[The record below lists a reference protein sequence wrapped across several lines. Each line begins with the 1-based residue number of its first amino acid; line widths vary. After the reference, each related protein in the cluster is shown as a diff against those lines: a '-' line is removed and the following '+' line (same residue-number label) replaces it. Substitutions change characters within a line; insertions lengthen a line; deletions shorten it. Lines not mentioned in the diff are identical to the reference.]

1 MIRHLCV
8 FAILLCAA
16 APAQD
21 SPFVAPDVYRYLS
34 GEISGD
40 NAYDHIRHLTLYQS
54 NTAASDGYRDKIRW
68 IAEKAKQ
75 NGLADVRIIQDLP
88 SDEGGWTARAADL
101 FEVEPRYQRLASL
114 EAAAVMLADNS
125 AGGDWTGAL
134 IDVGEGLTD
143 KDYEGREVKGAIVL
157 ASGSIG
163 GVVREAVRKRGALG
177 VVRYDARNL
186 DDPDQIPWL
195 HMPRPKKDDA
205 AAFGFSL
212 SNRAGTELK
221 RRLARGE
228 KITLRAT
235 VAADFEDNATQ
246 WMVEGFIRGKQRGQ
260 AIMLTAHVQE
270 EKYSAN
276 DDNSGCASLLEICRS
291 MAKLIRE
298 GKLPQPERD
307 IRFWWANEISGEY
320 AYFAKHP
327 EERSQILLDI
337 NQDMVGAKQSDGS
350 RIQHITMAPWS
361 RPSFLNDAIES
372 VATMVMRGN
381 TAYLAASQAAGAST
395 PYSKPIL
402 STRGTR
408 ERYGAEFVP
417 YFSNTDHMVFVDSVI
432 GIPATTL
439 TNWPD
444 PYIHSSSDDLWN
456 VDPTQIQR
464 NAFVVAATAWY
475 FAALQPG
482 GVPALAAQV
491 HAGALR
497 RLAKDFARASEL
509 IACAPKD
516 QRAGAYLEAANL
528 IDRAAERET
537 GALRSVLVFDR
548 SLKLPSLDPAT
559 AGHRKALAAN
569 YTLIAGEEPP
579 AAPALTNDEK
589 KMAAKV
595 PEVAL
600 GVAEY
605 IEKRGWDEGGPGL
618 HGLMAFEALNFV
630 DGTRSYLDIYRAVR
644 AEAQAAGEWYYGT
657 VSASAVAAAL
667 DAAVNKGLIRLRADV
682 KSQKR

>member
-1 MIRHLCV
+1 MIRHL
-8 FAILLCAA
+8 FALAFLLCAA

-21 SPFVAPDVYRYLS
+21 SPFVTPEVYRYLS

-88 SDEGGWTARAADL
+88 ADEGGWTARAADL
-101 FEVEPRYQRLASL
+101 IEIEPRYQRLASL

-125 AGGDWTGAL
+125 ASGDWTGAL
-134 IDVGEGLTD
+134 VDVGEGLTE
-143 KDYEGREVKGAIVL
+143 KDYEGKEVKGAIVL
-157 ASGSIG
+157 ASGPIG

-186 DDPDQIPWL
+186 DDPDQIPWIR
-195 HMPRPKKDDA
+195 MPRPRKEDA

-212 SNRAGTELK
+212 SNRAGSELK

-228 KITLRAT
+228 KIILRAT
-235 VAADFEDNATQ
+235 VTAEFEDNSTQ

-260 AIMLTAHVQE
+260 AIVLTAHVQE

-276 DDNSGCASLLEICRS
+276 DDNSGCANLLEIGR
-291 MAKLIRE
+291 ALVKLIRE

-307 IRFWWANEISGEY
+307 IRFWWVNEIDGEY
-320 AYFAKHP
+320 AYLAKHP
-327 EERSQILLDI
+327 EERSEILLNI
-337 NQDMVGAKQSDGS
+337 NQDMVGAKQSEGS

-372 VATMVMRGN
+372 VVTMVMRGN
-381 TAYLAASQAAGAST
+381 TAYLAANQAPGANV

-408 ERYGAEFVP
+408 ERYGAELVP
-417 YFSNTDHMVFVDSVI
+417 YFSNTDHMVFVDSII

-444 PYIHSSSDDLWN
+444 AYIHSSSDDLWN
-456 VDPTQIQR
+456 VDPTQLQR
-464 NAFVVAATAWY
+464 NAFIVAATAWY
-475 FAALQPG
+475 FAALQPS

-497 RLAKDFARASEL
+497 RLAADLARASDL
-509 IACAPKD
+509 IACAANEK
-516 QRAGAYLEAANL
+516 RAEAYFDAVNL
-528 IDRAAERET
+528 IDRAADREA
-537 GALRSVLVFDR
+537 GALRSILVFDR
-548 SLKLPSLDPAT
+548 SLKLPSLDPVVALY
-559 AGHRKALAAN
+559 RKALAAN
-569 YTLIAGEEPP
+569 YTLIAGAEPP
-579 AAPALTNDEK
+579 RAPALTDAEK
-589 KMAAKV
+589 EMAAKV

-605 IEKRGWDEGGPGL
+605 IEKRGWDEGGPEL

-630 DGTRSYLDIYRAVR
+630 DGKRSYLDIYRAVR
-644 AEAQAAGEWYYGT
+644 AEALAAGEWYYGK
-657 VSASAVAAAL
+657 VSASAVAASL
-667 DAAVNKGLIRLRADV
+667 DDYVNKGLIRLKAARP
-682 KSQKR
+682 